1 MKSATILTIGVI
13 VCVATATVGQEAGI
27 RPQVPVVIKHSAWG
41 EDPCN
46 YAVVHNL
53 DPKGDGFLAVKAG
66 PGLHYARIDKLY
78 NGKQVFMC
86 GQKGVSDVRSWREP
100 PETGSQTP
108 QCSGL
113 RRIMGCAIF

>member
-1 MKSATILTIGVI
+1 MRDDLTIGVI
-13 VCVATATVGQEAGI
+13 VCVATATVGQEVGI

-53 DPKGDGFLAVKAG
+53 DPKDDGFLAVKAG